1 MLEWAALQAQDR
13 SGIIP
18 MEKPWLIQSGMGRFG
33 SNLKGDAMKILVLAV
48 VLALVLTR
56 TSDVLAAQYAP
67 QVGQPHVDFTL
78 PDIQQRKAY
87 SLAQYRGKKVLLI
100 QFASW

>member
-1 MLEWAALQAQDR
+1 
-13 SGIIP
+13 
-18 MEKPWLIQSGMGRFG
+18 MGRIG
-33 SNLKGDAMKILVLAV
+33 SILKRGVMKNIVFTVVLAV
-48 VLALVLTR
+48 VLTR
-56 TSDVLAAQYAP
+56 TSGVSAAKYAP